1 MPEKIYKPSSFKEN
15 KEKFL
20 VKTPVFRGKK
30 KQKSTFSSSQ
40 DVANK
45 NQAGNKDNFTELDNK
60 VEEDVN
66 DEFVYQEKIKE
77 LENEKIKIQS
87 EYKETIKKA
96 EEESEKIIEF
106 AEIGAFKRIK
116 NANEEFKRI
125 IDIANEESENV
136 LNASK
141 VKSDDILKETE
152 DKKEEIIKKA
162 YKEGFD
168 KGHQDSF
175 DSYKPILEKTLA
187 KLEQI
192 ISQAINKRNEIIESS
207 EKQLSDISITI
218 AKKIIKSISESDQ
231 SIIIRN
237 VTESIRKIK
246 GKTRITI
253 RVNIN
258 DLELITHH
266 KDEFYQMLNNI
277 EQVNILEDPNIERG
291 GCVIETDFGEI
302 DARISSQFNKIESAI
317 KRAQPIT
324 EL

>member
-1 MPEKIYKPSSFKEN
+1 MPEKIYKSSSVKEN

-20 VKTPVFRGKK
+20 IKTPVFRGKK
-30 KQKSTFSSSQ
+30 KKKLTSSPSQ

-45 NQAGNKDNFTELDNK
+45 SQADNKDNFTDFENK
-60 VEEDVN
+60 VEEDN
-66 DEFVYQEKIKE
+66 LDEFVYQEKIKE
-77 LENEKIKIQS
+77 LENDKIKIQN

-96 EEESEKIIEF
+96 EEESEKIIEL

-116 NANEEFKRI
+116 NANEEFQRI
-125 IDIANEESENV
+125 LNIANEESEKV

-152 DKKEEIIKKA
+152 AKKEEIIKKA
-162 YKEGFD
+162 HKEGFD

-175 DSYKPILEKTLA
+175 NNYKPTLEKTLV

-207 EKQLSDISITI
+207 EKQLGDISIAI
-218 AKKIIKSISESDQ
+218 AKKVIKSISESDQ

-237 VTESIRKIK
+237 VTEAIRKIK

-253 RVNIN
+253 RININ

-266 KDEFYQMLNNI
+266 KDEFHQMLNNI

-302 DARISSQFNKIESAI
+302 DARISSQFNKIETAI